1 VIVDDAVV
9 DDVIAAPEDDVVAD
23 PRERL
28 DRVVLDDETILA
40 DRRAGEEDGP
50 TADVLMNR

>member
-9 DDVIAAPEDDVVAD
+9 DDVASAPQDDVVAD

-28 DRVVLDDETILA
+28 DRVVLDDEKILA
-40 DRRAGEEDGP
+40 DRRAGEEGGP
-50 TADVLMNR
+50 SADVLMNR